1 MASKKKETS
10 SMWHCKMISIFQNCI
25 DGLRKNVHCY
35 ILYYPI
41 QCMLINGLR
50 QVIRI
55 VSSSFL
61 LFTFIKKF
69 QMTYPIRCSYFKVL
83 ITKIEIKNI
92 FPFSFR
98 FFCMN
103 ILIQNIFVVDYQE
116 DWNCHLVAKQF
127 FAVRLKQVRKIMRK
141 YASYIYIPQ
150 KMLILTNHYH
160 KNK

>member
-1 MASKKKETS
+1 MRWKR
-10 SMWHCKMISIFQNCI
+10 FQYFLQN
-25 DGLRKNVHCY
+25 KVHCN
-35 ILYYPI
+35 ILSYPI
-41 QCMLINGLR
+41 QWIRKNGIW
-50 QVIRI
+50 QVINY
-55 VSSSFL
+55 VTSSFL
-61 LFTFIKKF
+61 LFTFIEKF
-69 QMTYPIRCSYFKVL
+69 QMTYPKRLSYFKVHVL
-83 ITKIEIKNI
+83 ITKIEIKNV

-103 ILIQNIFVVDYQE
+103 ILIRNIFVVDYQE